1 MQLNDFLKAGGPKIR
16 KALEQHL
23 EISKSYLSQLATGR
37 AAISPSRCIVIET
50 FTDGKVSRSDM
61 RPSDWAE
68 IWPDYKP
75 KNNTTVQE
83 DTD

>member
-16 KALEQHL
+16 KELEQHL
-23 EISKSYLSQLATGR
+23 GISKSYLSQLATGR
-37 AAISPSRCIVIET
+37 AAISPSRCIVIEA
-50 FTDGKVSRSDM
+50 FTNGEVSRSDL
-61 RPSDWAE
+61 RPGDWAE

-75 KNNTTVQE
+75 KNSTTKQK

>member
-1 MQLNDFLKAGGPKIR
+1 MQLNDFLKAGGP
-16 KALEQHL
+16 
-23 EISKSYLSQLATGR
+23 SKSYLSQLATGR

-75 KNNTTVQE
+75 KNNTTAQE